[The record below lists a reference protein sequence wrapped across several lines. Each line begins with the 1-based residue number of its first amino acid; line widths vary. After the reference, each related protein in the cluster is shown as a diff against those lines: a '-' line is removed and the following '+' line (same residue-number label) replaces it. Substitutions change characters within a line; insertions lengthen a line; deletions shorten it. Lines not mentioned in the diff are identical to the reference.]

1 MQDRCKRAFLQLIF
15 LKIAIFFEKRL
26 LFFIL
31 CVIIDAVYIEEG
43 RTVMDILQKIETSM
57 PGFSKGQK
65 AIGNYI
71 LEHYDKAAYM
81 TALKLGSTVHVSE
94 STVVRFA
101 IELGFDG
108 YPDLQHSLRELIRA
122 RLTSLQRIEI
132 TNDRI
137 NDDEILEKVMELD
150 IEKMRNT
157 LSNIDK
163 NAFNRAIDNI
173 IKAKRIYIMGMRSS
187 ASLAQFMNFY
197 FSMIFDDVRLVNS
210 TSRSE
215 IFEQLF
221 RIGPDDI
228 IIGISFPRYSKRT
241 INSMEYAKQKGA
253 RVIVITDKDNT
264 PMTEFADVKIF
275 AKSSMAAFVDSL
287 AAPLSLINALLVTLG
302 MHRREHIV
310 HSFEALEMLWSRY
323 SVYDVGRDRNSDEI
337 IEEEKKE

>member
-1 MQDRCKRAFLQLIF
+1 
-15 LKIAIFFEKRL
+15 
-26 LFFIL
+26 
-31 CVIIDAVYIEEG
+31 
-43 RTVMDILQKIETSM
+43 MDILQKIEASM

-108 YPDLQHSLRELIRA
+108 YPDLQRSLRELIRA

-137 NDDEILEKVMELD
+137 SDNEILEKVMELD
-150 IEKMRNT
+150 IEKTRNT
-157 LSNIDK
+157 VATIDK
-163 NAFNRAIDNI
+163 TAFNAAVDDI

-187 ASLAQFMNFY
+187 SSLAVFLNFY

-221 RIGPDDI
+221 RIGPEDI
-228 IIGISFPRYSKRT
+228 IIGISFPRYSKRIIQAMEFAKEQKAMSVAVT
-241 INSMEYAKQKGA
+241 DSMDSPLA
-253 RVIVITDKDNT
+253 
-264 PMTEFADVKIF
+264 EFADHTLV
-275 AKSSMAAFVDSL
+275 ARSEMASFVDSL
-287 AAPLSLINALLVTLG
+287 VAPLSVINAL
-302 MHRREHIV
+302 IV
-310 HSFEALEMLWSRY
+310 AIGKKKQAEVSEVFNRLEDVWDEFE
-323 SVYDVGRDRNSDEI
+323 VYNKFSGQVGN
-337 IEEEKKE
+337 K

>member
-1 MQDRCKRAFLQLIF
+1 MQLIF

-228 IIGISFPRYSKRT
+228 IIGISFPRYSKRIVQGMELAKQQKAMT
-241 INSMEYAKQKGA
+241 VAITDSMDSPLVEYADDTLVA
-253 RVIVITDKDNT
+253 RS
-264 PMTEFADVKIF
+264 E
-275 AKSSMAAFVDSL
+275 MASFVDSL
-287 AAPLSLINALLVTLG
+287 VAPLSVINAMIVAIG
-302 MHRREHIV
+302 KKKQEEVREIFNELENV
-310 HSFEALEMLWSRY
+310 WDKFE
-323 SVYDVGRDRNSDEI
+323 VYNKFSGQKPEQ
-337 IEEEKKE
+337 

>member
-1 MQDRCKRAFLQLIF
+1 
-15 LKIAIFFEKRL
+15 
-26 LFFIL
+26 
-31 CVIIDAVYIEEG
+31 
-43 RTVMDILQKIETSM
+43 MDILQKIEASM

-65 AIGNYI
+65 AIGSYI

-108 YPDLQHSLRELIRA
+108 YPDLQRSLRELIRA

-137 NDDEILEKVMELD
+137 SDDEILEKVMELD

-157 LSNIDK
+157 VSTIDK
-163 NAFNRAIDNI
+163 NAFNAAVDDI

-187 ASLAQFMNFY
+187 SSLAVFMNFY

-221 RIGPDDI
+221 RIGPEDI
-228 IIGISFPRYSKRT
+228 IIGISFPRYSKR
-241 INSMEYAKQKGA
+241 IIQAM
-253 RVIVITDKDNT
+253 
-264 PMTEFADVKIF
+264 EFAKEQKAMSVAVTD
-275 AKSSMAAFVDSL
+275 SMDSPLADHTLVARSEMASFVDSL
-287 AAPLSLINALLVTLG
+287 VAPLSVINAL
-302 MHRREHIV
+302 IV
-310 HSFEALEMLWSRY
+310 AIGKKKQAEVSDVFNRLENVWDEFE
-323 SVYDVGRDRNSDEI
+323 VYNKFSGQVGN
-337 IEEEKKE
+337 K

>member
-1 MQDRCKRAFLQLIF
+1 M
-15 LKIAIFFEKRL
+15 
-26 LFFIL
+26 
-31 CVIIDAVYIEEG
+31 
-43 RTVMDILQKIETSM
+43 
-57 PGFSKGQK
+57 
-65 AIGNYI
+65 
-71 LEHYDKAAYM
+71 
-81 TALKLGSTVHVSE
+81 
-94 STVVRFA
+94 RFA

-163 NAFNRAIDNI
+163 NAFNSAIDNI

-187 ASLAQFMNFY
+187 SSLAVFMNFY

-221 RIGPDDI
+221 RIGPEDI
-228 IIGISFPRYSKRT
+228 IIGISFPRYSKRIVQGMEFAKQQKAMT
-241 INSMEYAKQKGA
+241 VAITDSMDSPLAEYA
-253 RVIVITDKDNT
+253 DNT
-264 PMTEFADVKIF
+264 LIARSE
-275 AKSSMAAFVDSL
+275 MASFVDSL
-287 AAPLSLINALLVTLG
+287 VAPLSVINAMIEAIGKKKQDDVRNIFNKLEDVWDK
-302 MHRREHIV
+302 
-310 HSFEALEMLWSRY
+310 FE
-323 SVYDVGRDRNSDEI
+323 VYNKFSGQKINQ
-337 IEEEKKE
+337 